1 MAIKIVYSKI
11 ASKDLHEIYEFIR
24 RDSLFYAKKEINDI
38 RAVIKK
44 LKINTYRG
52 KVFSDLDDELTR
64 ELIFKNYRIIYEI
77 LPEIQINIVTIHHHA
92 RSIGNNPAFSDED

>member
-38 RAVIKK
+38 RAAIKK
-44 LKINTYRG
+44 LKINTYRC
-52 KVFSDLDDELTR
+52 KVFSDLDELTR

-77 LPEIQINIVTIHHHA
+77 LPDIQINIVTIHHHA
-92 RSIGNNPAFSDED
+92 RSIGNNPAFKEDE